1 MPGPSRAK
9 RDSFPATVLA
19 AYDLNV
25 PDAAVI
31 SRQYHVCI
39 QHAQGYGDDALRD
52 LGERSLTI
60 GRTKLTI
67 LRKLE

>member
-1 MPGPSRAK
+1 MPVPAGLSATPFR
-9 RDSFPATVLA
+9 ATVLA

-60 GRTKLTI
+60 GRNKLTI